1 MVRVPSLDALRLPVV
16 VWLAALA
23 AYVVAVLNRTSL
35 GVAGLDA
42 TERYGVTASM
52 LSLFVVLQVLV
63 YAAMQIPSGL
73 LLDRFGSRAMIS
85 TGLVIMAGGQ
95 GMLALS
101 EELGLA
107 IAARVLVGLGD
118 ALVFIAAI
126 RVIPQWFPARQ
137 VPLFTQLTGIL
148 GQSGQVLSAV
158 PLAWLLHGAGW
169 SAAYASAASLS
180 VLVAVGVL
188 AVVRDDPSGTRVAV
202 RAGSVAAVL
211 AGIAAV
217 WSRPGTRQGF
227 YGHMGT
233 AFSGNVFVLLWGFP
247 FLVGAQQLDASV
259 ASGFLA
265 LFVAATVTVGPF
277 IGVLTG
283 RYPWRRELIVLG
295 IIAVNAAAWSVML
308 LVPWPAPGWL
318 IGLLVVALAT
328 GGPGSVIGFDLAR
341 TSNPPEQLG
350 LAQGMVNQGGFVATL
365 VTTGLVGVVLTVAGG
380 YTAEAFRLAWLVQ
393 VPVWAV
399 AVAGV
404 VVMGR
409 KARAEA
415 SLEA

>member
-1 MVRVPSLDALRLPVV
+1 MPTLETLRLPVV

-85 TGLVIMAGGQ
+85 AGLVIMAVGQ
-95 GMLALS
+95 GTLALS

-137 VPLFTQLTGIL
+137 VPLLTQLTGIL

-158 PLAWLLHGAGW
+158 PLAWLLHGPGW
-169 SAAYASAASLS
+169 SVAYASAAALS

-188 AVVRDDPSGTRVAV
+188 AVVRDDPSGTRTVQ
-202 RAGSVAAVL
+202 RAGSVPAVL
-211 AGIAAV
+211 AGIRSV

-247 FLVGAQQLDASV
+247 FLVGAQRLDAAV

-265 LFVAATVTVGPF
+265 LFVVATVAVGPF
-277 IGVLTG
+277 VGVLTG
-283 RYPWRRELIVLG
+283 RYPWRREMIVLG
-295 IIAVNAAAWSVML
+295 IIALNAAAWSVML
-308 LVPWPAPGWL
+308 LVAWPAPGWL
-318 IGLLVVALAT
+318 IGLLVVAVAT

-365 VTTGLVGVVLTVAGG
+365 VTTGLVGVVLTLAGG

-393 VPVWAV
+393 FPVWAV

-404 VVMGR
+404 VAMGR
-409 KARAEA
+409 RARAGA
-415 SLEA
+415 VPP

>member
-1 MVRVPSLDALRLPVV
+1 MPSLESLRLPVV
-16 VWLAALA
+16 VWVAALS

-42 TERYGVTASM
+42 TERYGATATM
-52 LSLFVVLQVLV
+52 LSLFVVLQVVV
-63 YAAMQIPSGL
+63 YAAMQIPSGP
-73 LLDRFGSRAMIS
+73 LLDRFGSRAMIT

-101 EELGLA
+101 EDLRWA

-126 RVIPQWFPARQ
+126 RVIPRWFPARQ
-137 VPLFTQLTGIL
+137 VPLLTQLTGIL

-158 PLAWLLHGAGW
+158 PLAWLLQGPGW
-169 SAAYASAASLS
+169 SVAYASAAALS
-180 VLVAVGVL
+180 VLAAAGVL
-188 AVVRDDPSGTRVAV
+188 AVVRDDPQGRTVTR
-202 RAGSVAAVL
+202 RSGSVAAVL
-211 AGIAAV
+211 AGIGAV

-227 YGHMGT
+227 YSHMGT

-247 FLVGAQQLDASV
+247 FLVGAQGLDAAR
-259 ASGFLA
+259 ASAFLV
-265 LFVAATVTVGPF
+265 LFVVATVVVGPF

-295 IIAVNAAAWSVML
+295 IIALNAAAWAMML
-308 LVPWPAPGWL
+308 LVPWPTPGWL

-380 YTAEAFRLAWLVQ
+380 YSAEAFRLAWLVQ
-393 VPVWAV
+393 VPVWVV
-399 AVAGV
+399 AVAGGV
-404 VVMGR
+404 AMGR
-409 KARAEA
+409 KARTEPAQP
-415 SLEA
+415 